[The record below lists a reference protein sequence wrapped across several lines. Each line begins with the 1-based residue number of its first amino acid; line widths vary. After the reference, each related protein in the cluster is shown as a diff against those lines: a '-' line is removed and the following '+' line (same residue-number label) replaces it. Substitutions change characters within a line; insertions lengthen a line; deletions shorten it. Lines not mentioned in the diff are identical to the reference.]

1 MRAYQSPAYTCVCLK
16 ACGSNE
22 GCLQYNERCGQII
35 EEVITPARSS
45 HWLRI
50 MLLTGRVKQR
60 DNRGRGAKKKKKNRQ
75 ERGKNKSAPHINGSC
90 VWLPITADAHR

>member
-1 MRAYQSPAYTCVCLK
+1 MHAYQPLLYTCVCLK

-35 EEVITPARSS
+35 EEVITPASGS

-50 MLLTGRVKQR
+50 TLLIGRVKQR
-60 DNRGRGAKKKKKNRQ
+60 DNRGRGAKKKK
-75 ERGKNKSAPHINGSC
+75 
-90 VWLPITADAHR
+90 